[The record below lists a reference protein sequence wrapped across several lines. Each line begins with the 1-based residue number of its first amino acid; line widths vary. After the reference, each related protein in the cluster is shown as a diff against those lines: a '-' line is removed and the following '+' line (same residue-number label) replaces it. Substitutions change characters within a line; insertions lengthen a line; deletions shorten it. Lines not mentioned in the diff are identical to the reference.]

1 MNFSAV
7 VGIILG
13 FAGVIYGYLADEGAL
28 SALVKLPSI
37 SIVIGGTL
45 GIMVASNPVSR
56 LKKIPKAL
64 RLVFLEKR
72 QDMGALIQTI
82 IQISIIARKSGLLAL
97 ESQAVKYDNPILK
110 KGLTYIAD
118 GVPPERLRL
127 NLEAEA
133 EAMLQEFEEAALV
146 FEGMGG
152 TSPTMGVLG
161 TVMGMVSILRDM
173 GTDMDALGGK
183 IATAFIAT
191 MYGVGFANLVYL
203 PLASHIR
210 AAAEEE
216 YHYYRIMIEGL
227 VAIQAGEYPAR
238 IQEYLLALSGPSNV
252 RKIAA
257 AKK

>member
-28 SALVKLPSI
+28 SALIKLPSI

-127 NLEAEA
+127 NLEAE
-133 EAMLQEFEEAALV
+133 ALV